1 MSAPIRFPTADEIPA
16 ELVEWERELSGAAAV
31 GRRDQRPAVATLA
44 ARPGVRSPGNRPV
57 IPLSPGDRV
66 THDSYGLGT
75 VVRTLGEG
83 DKTQAEVDFGG
94 ELGVKRFVLRFAP
107 LEKL

>member
-1 MSAPIRFPTADEIPA
+1 
-16 ELVEWERELSGAAAV
+16 
-31 GRRDQRPAVATLA
+31 
-44 ARPGVRSPGNRPV
+44 
-57 IPLSPGDRV
+57 V

-94 ELGVKRFVLRFAP
+94 ELGVKRFVLRYAP

>member
-1 MSAPIRFPTADEIPA
+1 MPDIVLETDR
-16 ELVEWERELSGAAAV
+16 LVL
-31 GRRDQRPAVATLA
+31 
-44 ARPGVRSPGNRPV
+44 
-57 IPLSPGDRV
+57 
-66 THDSYGLGT
+66 
-75 VVRTLGEG
+75 RTMGEG

>member
-1 MSAPIRFPTADEIPA
+1 MPPPSA
-16 ELVEWERELSGAAAV
+16 GATSA
-31 GRRDQRPAVATLA
+31 RPWPPWPR
-44 ARPGVRSPGNRPV
+44 RPGVRSPGNRPV

>member
-1 MSAPIRFPTADEIPA
+1 M
-16 ELVEWERELSGAAAV
+16 
-31 GRRDQRPAVATLA
+31 
-44 ARPGVRSPGNRPV
+44 
-57 IPLSPGDRV
+57 
-66 THDSYGLGT
+66 T

-94 ELGVKRFVLRFAP
+94 ELGVKRFVLRYAP